1 MKNLRIISNRRPE
14 MSAPSEN
21 RKLNGSTTSVK
32 STSDSY
38 KRDQMRA
45 SMARKTK
52 LGSQI
57 TTDNRKIAE
66 RLQQT
71 YSFWFIME
79 QEIWVEFESDGSAVY
94 EE

>member
-1 MKNLRIISNRRPE
+1 
-14 MSAPSEN
+14 
-21 RKLNGSTTSVK
+21 
-32 STSDSY
+32 
-38 KRDQMRA
+38 MRA